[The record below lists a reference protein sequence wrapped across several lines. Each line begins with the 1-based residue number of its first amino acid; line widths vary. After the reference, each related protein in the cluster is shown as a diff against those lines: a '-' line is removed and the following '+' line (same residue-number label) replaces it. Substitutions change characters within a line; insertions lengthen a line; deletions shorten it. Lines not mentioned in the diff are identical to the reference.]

1 MFSIKIIS
9 LKKDRFKREL
19 ILQQLENLNLAEF
32 AQVVDA
38 VDGKLLSTKILMD
51 KSSQQISS
59 VPILFHRPLT
69 AGEIGCSLSHQA
81 IYQSMEEGDICL
93 ILEDDAILSSELIEF
108 IGFLGKLPSNW
119 DVVHLGS
126 DPYIFRMARTS
137 VFGRKKLGKFTLG
150 KPIEQAWGTY
160 SYLISYKGA
169 RKLIQATKTTNA
181 PIDYFTGNSNVVNLW
196 VLKKPITEYCKELL
210 EFSNL
215 AYERDLLEKSI
226 YIENTKSI
234 IFKNFIKTSFLYHP
248 LRYILLVLRRISSY
262 LRVFRIVRS
271 YN

>member
-1 MFSIKIIS
+1 
-9 LKKDRFKREL
+9 
-19 ILQQLENLNLAEF
+19 LENLNLAEF

-38 VDGKLLSTKILMD
+38 VDGKLLSTKILID

-59 VPILFHRPLT
+59 VPVPIIVNRPLT
-69 AGEIGCSLSHQA
+69 AGEIGCSLSHQV
-81 IYQSMEEGDICL
+81 IYQSMEEGDSCL

-119 DVVHLGS
+119 DVLLLGHQVNRS
-126 DPYIFRMARTS
+126 RAARTS

-150 KPIEQAWGTY
+150 KPIEQAWGCY

-169 RKLIQATKTTNA
+169 RKLIQATKTTNR

-196 VLKKPITEYCKELL
+196 VLKKPIADHSKVLSK
-210 EFSNL
+210 FSNL
-215 AYERDLLEKSI
+215 SNGRDLLNSI

-234 IFKNFIKTSFLYHP
+234 TFKNFIKRSFLYHP
-248 LRYILLVLRRISSY
+248 LRNILLVLRRISSY